1 MHQVDKN
8 ILFHPSMRNSSFHEK
23 DARKGKRAKK
33 KTNDAK
39 NKKNKKRRRR
49 KKKGRERKK
58 GGRTIPPF
66 VR

>member
-49 KKKGRERKK
+49 KKKKARERKK
-58 GGRTIPPF
+58 GGIPPF